1 MKKNALGAALRTEF
15 PIFKNNQK
23 NVHGK
28 PFPFVYLDSAVS
40 AQKPQTVIQSMI
52 QHWEHDYGAVHRGSY
67 GVSVRSSD
75 QYEAARQ
82 KVANFIGK
90 NIQSKQVIF
99 TKNTTEAL
107 NLVASGLSQM
117 EDWDTRCRI
126 VVPMSEHHS
135 NLVPWQQAA
144 LRTDCELAYIPLIS
158 KTSLQLNLVEAQKLI
173 VPGTKVVALAHMG
186 NVLGQIN
193 PVPEIAA
200 MARKVGAHVVLD
212 CAQSI
217 TCLEQDPLAWGVS
230 AIAFSGHKLYGPT
243 GIGVLVLSP
252 ELAER
257 LPPLLFGGG
266 MVSAVTLEESRWAP
280 APARFEGGT
289 PPITEAIGLG
299 AAVDWLSSV
308 GRARVHAHASHL
320 ASLFIEKMEAF
331 PDIEVYSPKTGQET
345 LVSFR
350 HKKMHAHDVTTILD
364 THNVAMRAGHH
375 CAWPLIQ
382 FLGVEALVR
391 ASFAAYSDVDDVE
404 RAVEVFK
411 HVSKF
416 T

>member
-1 MKKNALGAALRTEF
+1 MPLRTEF
-15 PIFKNNQK
+15 PIFKNNEK
-23 NVHGK
+23 NLHGK

-40 AQKPQTVIQSMI
+40 AQKPQAVIHSMV

-82 KVANFIGK
+82 KVAAFIGK
-90 NIQSKQVIF
+90 NIRPEQVIF
-99 TKNTTEAL
+99 TKNTTESL

-117 EDWDTRCRI
+117 DDWNEHSRI
-126 VVPMSEHHS
+126 VVPMCEHHS

-144 LRTDCELAYIPLIS
+144 LRTDCELAYIPLLS
-158 KTSLQLNLVEAQKLI
+158 RTQLQLNLAEAQKLI
-173 VPGTKVVALAHMG
+173 STRTKVVSLAHMG

-193 PVPEIAA
+193 PVPEVAA

-212 CAQSI
+212 CAQSA
-217 TCLEQDPLAWGVS
+217 TCLEDDPFAWGVS
-230 AIAFSGHKLYGPT
+230 AVALSGHKLYGPT

-266 MVSAVTLEESRWAP
+266 MVSAVTLEESRWAR
-280 APARFEGGT
+280 APMRFEGGT

-299 AAVDWLSSV
+299 AAVDWLNGV
-308 GRARVHAHASHL
+308 GRARIHAHASRL
-320 ASLFIEKMEAF
+320 ASLFIEKMEAL
-331 PDIEVYSPKTGQET
+331 PEIEVYSPKTGQET

-350 HKKMHAHDVTTILD
+350 HKKLHAHDVTTILD

-404 RAVEVFK
+404 RAVEVIK
-411 HVSKF
+411 HFLKF
-416 T
+416 A